1 MNRLHLAVIALSATL
16 SVPAFAVDAE
26 TGKLYGRD
34 AGALHKDAGALA
46 DHA

>member
-16 SVPAFAVDAE
+16 SGPAFADDSEA
-26 TGKLYGRD
+26 GKLYER
-34 AGALHKDAGALA
+34 DAGALA